1 MNNLRTYLLAAL
13 VGLLFTLPTQS
24 VFADYDQD
32 SDCPGESCDNPGNG
46 PPGGDSISEAQAE
59 AIAKA
64 VARAISRST
73 SRSSS
78 KSGAEA
84 SNELNFEGT
93 DGDRF
98 PGTSASVY
106 ASRCGGGA
114 SVSYPGGAAA
124 ITAND
129 KFCNR
134 MDLAAFYAVVLD
146 DKVTAKL
153 IVEDAHDRLNR
164 SGRLF
169 GIPRFLHLDE
179 IPVLGPILFGN

>member
-1 MNNLRTYLLAAL
+1 MNMNEVKICLLASLA
-13 VGLLFTLPTQS
+13 GIFFTVLAFP
-24 VFADYDQD
+24 VYADYDED
-32 SDCPGESCDNPGNG
+32 SDCPGESCENPGNG

-64 VARAISRST
+64 VARAIARSS
-73 SRSSS
+73 SRSSA
-78 KSGAEA
+78 GAEA
-84 SNELNFEGT
+84 SNDLKFEGT

-134 MDLAAFYAVVLD
+134 MDLAAFYAVVLG
-146 DKVTAKL
+146 DKITAKL
-153 IVEDAHDRLNR
+153 IAEDAHDRLNR

-169 GIPRFLHLDE
+169 GLPRFLHLDE
-179 IPVLGPILFGN
+179 LPIVGPILFGN